1 MLEKSNI
8 NLIYDMAHEADQWE
22 VFFTDY
28 ASNEHVYKADVKKLR
43 TYIDEKKYLD
53 VLGSYEQTGAF
64 PVPQLKM
71 LNKKGTEKK
80 RVVFSFDEDA
90 SWLLKFFGYFLH
102 AYDDIFS
109 DNLYS
114 FRKER
119 SVKTAVARLLKKKN
133 LSDMYG
139 VKLDIH
145 DYFNSADT
153 EMIIAKL
160 NETLTEQEILLKLF
174 ENILRNPN
182 IKSVSNNIHDESI
195 DEDVDDDD
203 DTEYHDSNTDE
214 NTITKKVQ
222 QAVTEITS
230 PVHKGMMAGSPL
242 SPFLANLYLD
252 DMDKYFEDNC
262 YFYARYSDDII
273 FFTDSKENR
282 QHLMDEALRIIEE
295 HKLTLNPDKLSYI
308 DPGHS
313 FEFLGFSFNNDTVDV
328 SATSFDKI
336 KKKLRRKSRAVLRW
350 KLKKAADPEKAAKV
364 FIRYFNRKFFENPVK
379 SELTWCRWYFP
390 IITTDV
396 SLREI
401 DHYMQECIRFIYTGK
416 HTKRNY
422 NLRYEDIKKIGYRSL
437 VNEFHKSS

>member
-1 MLEKSNI
+1 MDITCDKN
-8 NLIYDMAHEADQWE
+8 IYDMAHEADAWE
-22 VFFTDY
+22 SFFSDY
-28 ASNEHVYKADVKKLR
+28 ASNDHVYKADVKKLR
-43 TYIDEKKYLD
+43 TYIDEKKYLE
-53 VLGSYEQTGAF
+53 VLDSFEQTGTF

-90 SWLLKFFGYFLH
+90 SWLLKFFGYRLH

-133 LSDMYG
+133 LNEMYG

-153 EMIIAKL
+153 DLIIKKL
-160 NETLTEQEILLKLF
+160 DDTLTGQDKLLDLIKS
-174 ENILRNPN
+174 ILRDPN
-182 IKSVSNNIHDESI
+182 IILQNVE
-195 DEDVDDDD
+195 VD
-203 DTEYHDSNTDE
+203 
-214 NTITKKVQ
+214 
-222 QAVTEITS
+222 S

-252 DMDKYFEDNC
+252 DLDKYFEDKC
-262 YFYARYSDDII
+262 FFYARYSDDII
-273 FFTDSKENR
+273 FFTETDENR
-282 QHLMDEALRIIEE
+282 KFLMDEALRIIGE
-295 HKLTLNPDKLSYI
+295 HKLSLNPNKLSYI
-308 DPGHS
+308 EPGQS
-313 FEFLGFSFNNDTVDV
+313 FEFLGFSFNGETVDV

-350 KLKKAADPEKAAKV
+350 KLKKDADPEKAAKV

-390 IITTDV
+390 IITTDT
-396 SLREI
+396 SLKEI

-416 HTKRNY
+416 HSKRNF
-422 NLRYEDIKKIGYRSL
+422 NLRYEDIKKMGYRSL
-437 VNEFHKSS
+437 VNEFHKSV

>member
-1 MLEKSNI
+1 MQYNI
-8 NLIYDMAHEADQWE
+8 NNSIYDMAHEADQWE
-22 VFFTDY
+22 RFFTDY

-53 VLGSYEQTGAF
+53 VLSNYEQTGTF

-90 SWLLKFFGYFLH
+90 SWLLKFFGYYLH

-153 EMIIAKL
+153 YMIISKL
-160 NETLTEQEILLKLF
+160 NQTLKDQNKLLGLF
-174 ENILRNPN
+174 NNILINPYIKTIIKAPINAATN
-182 IKSVSNNIHDESI
+182 ISSKCNDSET
-195 DEDVDDDD
+195 VDLDN
-203 DTEYHDSNTDE
+203 HIS
-214 NTITKKVQ
+214 
-222 QAVTEITS
+222 EIIS

-252 DMDKYFEDNC
+252 DLDKYFEDQC
-262 YFYARYSDDII
+262 FFYARYSDDII
-273 FFTDSKENR
+273 FFTDTDENR
-282 QHLMDEALRIIEE
+282 KRLMDEALRIIVE

-313 FEFLGFSFNNDTVDV
+313 FEFLGFSFNGETVDV

-350 KLKKAADPEKAAKV
+350 KLKKDADPEKAAKV

-390 IITTDV
+390 IITTDT
-396 SLREI
+396 SLKEI

-416 HTKRNY
+416 HSKRNF
-422 NLRYEDIKKIGYRSL
+422 NLRYEDIKKMGYRSL
-437 VNEFHKSS
+437 VNEFHKSV

>member
-1 MLEKSNI
+1 MDITCDKN
-8 NLIYDMAHEADQWE
+8 IYDMAHEADAWE
-22 VFFTDY
+22 SFFSDY
-28 ASNEHVYKADVKKLR
+28 ASNDHVYKADVKKLR
-43 TYIDEKKYLD
+43 TYIDEKKYLE
-53 VLGSYEQTGAF
+53 VLDSFEQTGTF

-90 SWLLKFFGYFLH
+90 SWLLKFFGYRLH

-133 LSDMYG
+133 LNEMYG

-153 EMIIAKL
+153 DLIIKKL
-160 NETLTEQEILLKLF
+160 DDTLTGQDKLLDLIKS
-174 ENILRNPN
+174 ILRDPN
-182 IKSVSNNIHDESI
+182 IILQNVE
-195 DEDVDDDD
+195 VD
-203 DTEYHDSNTDE
+203 
-214 NTITKKVQ
+214 
-222 QAVTEITS
+222 S

-252 DMDKYFEDNC
+252 DLDKYFEDKC
-262 YFYARYSDDII
+262 FFYARYSDDII
-273 FFTDSKENR
+273 FFTETDENR
-282 QHLMDEALRIIEE
+282 KFLMDEALRIIGE
-295 HKLTLNPDKLSYI
+295 HKLSLNPNKLSYI
-308 DPGHS
+308 EPGQS
-313 FEFLGFSFNNDTVDV
+313 FEFLGFSFNDETVDV
-328 SATSFDKI
+328 STTSFDKI

-350 KLKKAADPEKAAKV
+350 KLKKDADPEKAAKV

-390 IITTDV
+390 IITTDT
-396 SLREI
+396 SLKEI

-416 HTKRNY
+416 HSKRNF
-422 NLRYEDIKKIGYRSL
+422 NLRYEDIKKMGYRSL
-437 VNEFHKSS
+437 VNEFHKSV

>member
-1 MLEKSNI
+1 MDITCDKN
-8 NLIYDMAHEADQWE
+8 IYDMAHEADAWE
-22 VFFTDY
+22 SFFSDY
-28 ASNEHVYKADVKKLR
+28 ASNDHVYKADVKKLR
-43 TYIDEKKYLD
+43 TYIDEKKYLE
-53 VLGSYEQTGAF
+53 VLDSFEQTGTF

-90 SWLLKFFGYFLH
+90 SWLLKFFGYRLH
-102 AYDDIFS
+102 VYDDIFS

-119 SVKTAVARLLKKKN
+119 SVKTAVARLLKKKSLN
-133 LSDMYG
+133 EMYG

-153 EMIIAKL
+153 DLIIKKL
-160 NETLTEQEILLKLF
+160 DDTLTGQDKLLDLIKS
-174 ENILRNPN
+174 ILRDPN
-182 IKSVSNNIHDESI
+182 IILQNVE
-195 DEDVDDDD
+195 VD
-203 DTEYHDSNTDE
+203 
-214 NTITKKVQ
+214 
-222 QAVTEITS
+222 S

-252 DMDKYFEDNC
+252 NLDKYFEDQC
-262 YFYARYSDDII
+262 FFYARYSDDII
-273 FFTDSKENR
+273 FFTDTNKNR
-282 QHLMDEALRIIEE
+282 KRLMDEALRIIEE
-295 HKLTLNPDKLSYI
+295 HKLSLNPNKLSYI
-308 DPGHS
+308 EPGQS
-313 FEFLGFSFNNDTVDV
+313 FEFLGFSFNGETVDV

-350 KLKKAADPEKAAKV
+350 KLKKDADPEKAAKV

-390 IITTDV
+390 IITTDT
-396 SLREI
+396 SLKEI

-416 HTKRNY
+416 HSKRNF
-422 NLRYEDIKKIGYRSL
+422 NLRYEDIKKMGYRSL
-437 VNEFHKSS
+437 VNEFHKSV

>member
-1 MLEKSNI
+1 MDITCDKN
-8 NLIYDMAHEADQWE
+8 IYDMAHEADAWE
-22 VFFTDY
+22 SFFSDY
-28 ASNEHVYKADVKKLR
+28 ASNDHVYKADVKKLR
-43 TYIDEKKYLD
+43 TYIDEKKYLE
-53 VLGSYEQTGAF
+53 VLDSFEQTGTF

-90 SWLLKFFGYFLH
+90 SWLLKFFGYRLH

-133 LSDMYG
+133 LNEMYG

-153 EMIIAKL
+153 DLIIKKL
-160 NETLTEQEILLKLF
+160 DDTLTGQDKLLDLIKS
-174 ENILRNPN
+174 ILRDPN
-182 IKSVSNNIHDESI
+182 IILQNVE
-195 DEDVDDDD
+195 VD
-203 DTEYHDSNTDE
+203 
-214 NTITKKVQ
+214 
-222 QAVTEITS
+222 S

-252 DMDKYFEDNC
+252 DLDKYFEDKC
-262 YFYARYSDDII
+262 FFYARYSDDII
-273 FFTDSKENR
+273 FFTETDENR
-282 QHLMDEALRIIEE
+282 KFLMDEALRIIGE
-295 HKLTLNPDKLSYI
+295 HKLSLNPNKLSYI
-308 DPGHS
+308 EPGQS
-313 FEFLGFSFNNDTVDV
+313 FEFLGFSFNDETVDV
-328 SATSFDKI
+328 STTSFDKI
-336 KKKLRRKSRAVLRW
+336 KKKIRRKSRAVLRW
-350 KLKKAADPEKAAKV
+350 KLKKDADPEKAAKV

-390 IITTDV
+390 IITTDT
-396 SLREI
+396 SLKEI

-416 HTKRNY
+416 HSKRNF
-422 NLRYEDIKKIGYRSL
+422 NLRYEDIKKMGYRSL
-437 VNEFHKSS
+437 VNEFHKSV

>member
-1 MLEKSNI
+1 MDITCDKN
-8 NLIYDMAHEADQWE
+8 IYDMAHEADAWE
-22 VFFTDY
+22 SFFLDY
-28 ASNEHVYKADVKKLR
+28 ASNDHVYKADVKKLR
-43 TYIDEKKYLD
+43 TYIDEKKYLE
-53 VLGSYEQTGAF
+53 VLYSFEQTGTF

-90 SWLLKFFGYFLH
+90 SWLLKFFGYRLH
-102 AYDDIFS
+102 VYDDIFS

-119 SVKTAVARLLKKKN
+119 SVKTAVAKLLKKKN
-133 LSDMYG
+133 LNEMYG

-153 EMIIAKL
+153 DLIIKKL
-160 NETLTEQEILLKLF
+160 DDTLTGQDKILDLIKS
-174 ENILRNPN
+174 ILRDPN
-182 IKSVSNNIHDESI
+182 IILQNVE
-195 DEDVDDDD
+195 VD
-203 DTEYHDSNTDE
+203 
-214 NTITKKVQ
+214 
-222 QAVTEITS
+222 S
-230 PVHKGMMAGSPL
+230 PFHKGMMAGSPL

-252 DMDKYFEDNC
+252 DLDKYFEDKC
-262 YFYARYSDDII
+262 FFYARYSDDII
-273 FFTDSKENR
+273 FFTETDENR
-282 QHLMDEALRIIEE
+282 KFLMDEALRIIGE
-295 HKLTLNPDKLSYI
+295 HKLSLNPNKLSYI
-308 DPGHS
+308 EPGQS
-313 FEFLGFSFNNDTVDV
+313 FEFLGFSFNDETVDV
-328 SATSFDKI
+328 SNTSFDKI
-336 KKKLRRKSRAVLRW
+336 KKKIRRKSRAVLRW
-350 KLKKAADPEKAAKV
+350 KIKKDAGPEKAVKV

>member
-1 MLEKSNI
+1 MDITCDKN
-8 NLIYDMAHEADQWE
+8 IYDMAHEADAWE
-22 VFFTDY
+22 SFFLDY
-28 ASNEHVYKADVKKLR
+28 ASNDHVYKADVKKLR
-43 TYIDEKKYLD
+43 TYIDEKKYLE
-53 VLGSYEQTGAF
+53 VLYSFEQTGTF

-90 SWLLKFFGYFLH
+90 SWLLKFFGYRLH
-102 AYDDIFS
+102 VYDDIFS

-133 LSDMYG
+133 LNEMYG

-153 EMIIAKL
+153 DLIIKKL
-160 NETLTEQEILLKLF
+160 DDTLTGQDKLLDLIKS
-174 ENILRNPN
+174 ILR
-182 IKSVSNNIHDESI
+182 
-195 DEDVDDDD
+195 
-203 DTEYHDSNTDE
+203 DSNIILQNVEVD
-214 NTITKKVQ
+214 
-222 QAVTEITS
+222 S

-252 DMDKYFEDNC
+252 DLDKYFEDKC
-262 YFYARYSDDII
+262 FFYARYSDDII
-273 FFTDSKENR
+273 FFTETDENR
-282 QHLMDEALRIIEE
+282 KFLMDEALRIIEE

-313 FEFLGFSFNNDTVDV
+313 FEFLGFSFNGETVDV

-350 KLKKAADPEKAAKV
+350 KLKKDADPEKAAKV

-390 IITTDV
+390 IITTDI
-396 SLREI
+396 SLKEI

-416 HTKRNY
+416 HSKRNF
-422 NLRYEDIKKIGYRSL
+422 NLRYEDIKKMGYRSL
-437 VNEFHKSS
+437 VNEFHKSV

>member
-1 MLEKSNI
+1 MDITCDKN
-8 NLIYDMAHEADQWE
+8 IYDMAHEADAWE
-22 VFFTDY
+22 SFFSDY
-28 ASNEHVYKADVKKLR
+28 ASNDHVYKADVKKLR
-43 TYIDEKKYLD
+43 TYIDEKKYLE
-53 VLGSYEQTGAF
+53 VLDSFEQTGTF

-90 SWLLKFFGYFLH
+90 SWLLKFFGYRLH
-102 AYDDIFS
+102 VYDDIFS

-133 LSDMYG
+133 LNEMYG

-153 EMIIAKL
+153 DLIIKKL
-160 NETLTEQEILLKLF
+160 DDTLTGQDKLLDLIKS
-174 ENILRNPN
+174 ILRDPN
-182 IKSVSNNIHDESI
+182 IILQNVE
-195 DEDVDDDD
+195 VD
-203 DTEYHDSNTDE
+203 
-214 NTITKKVQ
+214 
-222 QAVTEITS
+222 S

-252 DMDKYFEDNC
+252 DLDKYFEDKC
-262 YFYARYSDDII
+262 FFYARYSDDII
-273 FFTDSKENR
+273 FFTETDENR
-282 QHLMDEALRIIEE
+282 KFLMDEALRIIGE
-295 HKLTLNPDKLSYI
+295 HKLSLNPNKLSYI
-308 DPGHS
+308 EPGQS
-313 FEFLGFSFNNDTVDV
+313 FEFLGFSFNGETVDV

-350 KLKKAADPEKAAKV
+350 KLKKDADPEKAAKV

-390 IITTDV
+390 IITTDT
-396 SLREI
+396 SLKEI

-416 HTKRNY
+416 HSKRNF
-422 NLRYEDIKKIGYRSL
+422 NLRYEDIKKMGYRSL
-437 VNEFHKSS
+437 VNEFHKSV